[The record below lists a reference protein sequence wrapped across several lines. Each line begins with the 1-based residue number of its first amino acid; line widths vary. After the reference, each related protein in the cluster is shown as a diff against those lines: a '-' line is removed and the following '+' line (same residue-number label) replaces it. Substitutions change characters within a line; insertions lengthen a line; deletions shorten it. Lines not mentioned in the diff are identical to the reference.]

1 MKKSILALT
10 LLTSIN
16 AFATEDE
23 QSNVTFSLTTGYVFG
38 GDTVGEL
45 IYEDDDSESIKAGQG
60 VILGGGLSYEFNSKW
75 AVDISANYHLDTATA
90 KNGDLSFER
99 LAFNV
104 IPYYGINDSFSV
116 GLGLGLHTNVEL
128 SNDFGSDVEFSNET
142 AFISSLRYHFETIS
156 ADLELRH
163 TRVEYSV
170 DRIGSS
176 SFSSYDVTVDG
187 NNTGL
192 LFHWKF

>member
-10 LLTSIN
+10 LLTSMN
-16 AFATEDE
+16 AFATDSE
-23 QSNVTFSLTTGYVFG
+23 QSNVTFSLTAGYVFG

-45 IYEDDDSESIKAGQG
+45 IYEDNDSQSIKAGQG
-60 VILGGGLSYEFNSKW
+60 FILGAGFLYEFNSKW
-75 AVDISANYHLDTATA
+75 SLDVSANYQSDTATA
-90 KNGDLSFER
+90 SNGDLSFER
-99 LAFNV
+99 LAFNAV
-104 IPYYGINDSFSV
+104 PYYKINDSFSV
-116 GLGLGLHTNVEL
+116 GLGLGIHTSVEL
-128 SNDFGSDVEFSNET
+128 SNDFGADVEFSNES
-142 AFISSLRYHFETIS
+142 AFISSVRYHFETIP
-156 ADLELRH
+156 ADLEFRH

-176 SFSSYDVTVDG
+176 NYSSYDATVDG